1 MLVFITFKKDSFVFL
16 KIKIM
21 SANKECLVCK
31 ASSTE
36 IPVTKFYYQESEFY
50 ICPQHMPVI
59 IHNPKELIGLLPGAE
74 NLKEG

>member
-1 MLVFITFKKDSFVFL
+1 MENTEKVCVFCKRDQEEVPLVHVEFQ
-16 KIKIM
+16 
-21 SANKECLVCK
+21 NK
-31 ASSTE
+31 S
-36 IPVTKFYYQESEFY
+36 YY

>member
-1 MLVFITFKKDSFVFL
+1 MSKK
-16 KIKIM
+16 
-21 SANKECLVCK
+21 KECLVCK
-31 ASSTE
+31 ATSDT
-36 IPVTKFYYQESEFY
+36 IPVTKFYYQDSKFY